1 MPCTACGKKLI
12 FNKPKNKPL
21 LFNIKNLG
29 FRTTNINNKP
39 VARKITN
46 TNKPLAYTLKF

>member
-29 FRTTNINNKP
+29 FIITNINNKT
-39 VARKITN
+39 VVGKTTN